1 MESNNILIKSTGFI
15 GDTLFSTSV
24 ARQIKRDR
32 RDCLI
37 DYKIPVY
44 QPYELLELDINI
56 NRVFLPNEDVD
67 ESMYNEVYTLPP
79 CTQEDP
85 PTIQYQKHCGLKNL
99 DPSYQ
104 IQVPKSAI
112 DSVFDMMKPYKNQ
125 GKKIVAWQGNW
136 EEKSFGYTEEEYKR
150 GIDVPNLGYGGKRRD
165 INFLVSELSKR
176 YLLIKVG
183 FDPGVTQS
191 SIGLLT
197 TGLYT
202 HTAAIISQC
211 DFMVGGESGLI
222 NLAAGVG
229 TKTIITG
236 DYVHQLYGYNGVIRK
251 LKEPKLGPEFYFE
264 NGHVSLNPYLTDEE
278 VVEQIINIIGN

>member
-1 MESNNILIKSTGFI
+1 MSSILIKVTGFI

-24 ARQIKRDR
+24 ARQLKKDGFTGI
-32 RDCLI
+32 I

-44 QPYELLELDINI
+44 PPYEILQLNNSI
-56 NRVFLPNEDVD
+56 NRIFLPNEEID
-67 ESMYNEVYTLPP
+67 ESVYDKVFTLPP
-79 CTQEDP
+79 CNQEEP
-85 PTIQYQKHCGLKNL
+85 PTIQYQKHCGVKDL
-99 DPSYQ
+99 DPSYE
-104 IQVPKSAI
+104 IKVPQDSI
-112 DSVFDMMKPYKNQ
+112 DVVSNMMKPYKQQ
-125 GKKIVAWQGNW
+125 GRKIVAWQGNW

-150 GIDVPNLGYGGKRRD
+150 GVDVPNLGYGGRRRD

-183 FDPGVTQS
+183 FDPGVTQNQ
-191 SIGLLT
+191 IGLLT
-197 TGLYT
+197 TGIYT
-202 HTAAIISQC
+202 HTAAILSQC
-211 DFMVGGESGLI
+211 DYMIGGESGLI

-236 DYVHQLYGYNGVIRK
+236 DYVHQLYGWNGVIKK

-264 NGHVSLNPYLTDEE
+264 SGHVSLNPYLTDKE

>member
-1 MESNNILIKSTGFI
+1 MSSILIKVTGFI

-24 ARQIKRDR
+24 ARQLKKDGFTGI
-32 RDCLI
+32 I

-44 QPYELLELDINI
+44 PPYEILQLNNSI
-56 NRVFLPNEDVD
+56 NRIFLPNEEID
-67 ESMYNEVYTLPP
+67 ESVYDKVFTLPP
-79 CTQEDP
+79 CNQEEP
-85 PTIQYQKHCGLKNL
+85 PTIQYQKHCGVKDL
-99 DPSYQ
+99 DPSYE
-104 IQVPKSAI
+104 IKVPQDSI
-112 DSVFDMMKPYKNQ
+112 DVVSDMMKPYKQQ
-125 GKKIVAWQGNW
+125 GRKIVAWQGNW

-150 GIDVPNLGYGGKRRD
+150 GVDVPNLGYGGRRRD

-183 FDPGVTQS
+183 FDPGVTQNQ
-191 SIGLLT
+191 IGLLT
-197 TGLYT
+197 TGIYT
-202 HTAAIISQC
+202 HTAAILSQC
-211 DFMVGGESGLI
+211 DYMIGGESGLI

-236 DYVHQLYGYNGVIRK
+236 DYVHQLYGWNGVIRK

-264 NGHVSLNPYLTDEE
+264 SGHVSLNPYLTDKE